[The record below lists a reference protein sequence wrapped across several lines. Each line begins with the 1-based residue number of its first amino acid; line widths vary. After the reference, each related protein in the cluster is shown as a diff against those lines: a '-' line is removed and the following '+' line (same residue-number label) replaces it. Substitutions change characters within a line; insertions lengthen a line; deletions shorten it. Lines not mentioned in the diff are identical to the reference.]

1 MHIHTQKAKIKKK
14 LKNFS
19 RGCTT
24 PPKVP
29 KLGVSGVK
37 DTAKT
42 IKDLSLS
49 CYIQVEYSVIFRW
62 YLSFNHAK
70 IIFKNI
76 FFKIQ
81 KKKLFY
87 TSFNCVYAH
96 ISNLNYKNI
105 LI

>member
-1 MHIHTQKAKIKKK
+1 MHIHTQKAKIKKR
-14 LKNFS
+14 LKNSS

-24 PPKVP
+24 PPNVS

-49 CYIQVEYSVIFRW
+49 CYIQLEYSVIFRW

-76 FFKIQ
+76 LKIQ
-81 KKKLFY
+81 KKKYSIRLL
-87 TSFNCVYAH
+87 TVYMH
-96 ISNLNYKNI
+96 IFQI
-105 LI
+105 